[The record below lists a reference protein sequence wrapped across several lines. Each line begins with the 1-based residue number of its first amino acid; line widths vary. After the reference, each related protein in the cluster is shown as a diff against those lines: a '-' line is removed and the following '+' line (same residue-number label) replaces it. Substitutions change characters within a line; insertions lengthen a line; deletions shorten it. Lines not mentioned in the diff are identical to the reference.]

1 MIANPTFDEAG
12 PTPGSAVSWTLR
24 THVQRE
30 AIAGFDAP
38 REHGDDSF
46 ELWST
51 FEGALTDDA
60 SRAFFAL
67 AGWESF
73 EVGWTLR
80 SFVDALD
87 AAMVVAAI
95 FDASVFETFEWS
107 PLVFDW
113 TAVMVAGAFEDALET
128 DWRNDTFVI
137 RFEDAG
143 PRATSFVEGTSAE
156 SFEGAWP
163 TIGRA

>member
-1 MIANPTFDEAG
+1 MIANPTFDDAG

-24 THVQRE
+24 TRVQSE

-51 FEGALTDDA
+51 FEGVLTDGA

-67 AGWESF
+67 AGWEAF
-73 EVGWTLR
+73 ESGWTLR

-87 AAMVVAAI
+87 AAMVVAAV
-95 FDASVFETFEWS
+95 FDASVFETFERS
-107 PLVFDW
+107 PLVLDW
-113 TAVMVAGAFEDALET
+113 AAVTVAGAFADTLEAA
-128 DWRNDTFVI
+128 WRNDAFLA
-137 RFEDAG
+137 RFEDTA
-143 PRATSFVEGTSAE
+143 PRSASFVEGTSAE